1 MMAFEGKM
9 TTGDK
14 VNIGIGHIALEGIG
28 SGRDEQRVILTPYG
42 QQWWLV
48 ITQILLE
55 LRIEGHV

>member
-28 SGRDEQRVILTPYG
+28 SGSKESMKILRKTTLYVS
-42 QQWWLV
+42 LTV
-48 ITQILLE
+48 
-55 LRIEGHV
+55 

>member
-28 SGRDEQRVILTPYG
+28 SGRDERRVILKESMK
-42 QQWWLV
+42 
-48 ITQILLE
+48 ILRKTTLYVPST
-55 LRIEGHV
+55 G

>member
-1 MMAFEGKM
+1 M

-28 SGRDEQRVILTPYG
+28 SGRDERRVILTPYG

-55 LRIEGHV
+55 LRIEGDV

>member
-28 SGRDEQRVILTPYG
+28 SGRDERRVVLTPNG
-42 QQWWLV
+42 LQWWLV